1 MKWFKHSGNA
11 RGDNLI
17 DKLLLKYG
25 VNGYGLYFYCLEII
39 AGNLSTESITFE
51 LKHDAETIAGRLH
64 MDTLQVEEIMRWMV
78 DQGLFQL
85 HPTTGRVMCLGLLKR
100 LDTTMNRSP
109 AIQHLLA
116 SPEAQRMRVSMRV
129 AADCVPDKTIP
140 DKKEEKSLPRSP
152 MRPGTEEMRPGVYL
166 TPDEYQRLC
175 MVWEPDSVDAT
186 LDSLSNALDNTIKAD
201 KYRDHYKTMQNW
213 LKKAEEWGG
222 ARRRPET
229 KYCANPDCGQPY
241 EGTVCTACGV
251 EE

>member
-1 MKWFKHSGNA
+1 
-11 RGDNLI
+11 
-17 DKLLLKYG
+17 
-25 VNGYGLYFYCLEII
+25 
-39 AGNLSTESITFE
+39 
-51 LKHDAETIAGRLH
+51 
-64 MDTLQVEEIMRWMV
+64 MV

-100 LDTTMNRSP
+100 LDTTMSRSP
-109 AIQHLLA
+109 EILKLLA
-116 SPEAQRMRVSMRV
+116 TPETKLLRESMQI
-129 AADCVPDKTIP
+129 AADRIPDKTRQ
-140 DKKEEKSLPRSP
+140 DKTIEKSLPRSP
-152 MRPGTEEMRPGVYL
+152 KRPGTEEMRPGVYL

-186 LDSLSNALDNTIKAD
+186 LDSLSNALGSTIKAD

-222 ARRRPET
+222 ARRRPKT